1 MKGPTDRIDDAWK
14 TDELVKT
21 FLQGI
26 RGGIPLH
33 DVQIYVMLRLSN
45 ASKSPVNNLLDL
57 GCGDWVLTLAV
68 LSKYPEIRA
77 TLVDFSEPMLKE
89 AKKRLAIRKDKTGII
104 KADFATPDWQKAVK
118 ARAPFDAVVSGY
130 AIHHQT
136 DERKQALFSE
146 IFGML
151 APGGIF
157 VNMDHVAPCSDW
169 DKKIADEYFV
179 DSLYAFHTEKG
190 TVESY
195 EDVAEKF
202 HKGRERE
209 AKVLAPVED
218 QCEWLRNSGFENV
231 DCFFKIFELAVFSG
245 THP

>member
-1 MKGPTDRIDDAWK
+1 MKSPTNRVDDAWK

-21 FLQGI
+21 FLEGI

-33 DVQIYVMLRLSN
+33 DVQIDVMLRLIG
-45 ASKSPVNNLLDL
+45 ACKRPVKNLLDL
-57 GCGDWVLTLAV
+57 GCGDGVLTLAV
-68 LSKYPEIRA
+68 LSKYPEARA

-89 AKKRLAIRKDKTGII
+89 AKKRSASRKDKTGII

-146 IFGML
+146 IFGLL
-151 APGGIF
+151 ASGGIF
-157 VNMDHVAPCSDW
+157 VNMDHVASRSEWGRSASDTH
-169 DKKIADEYFV
+169 FV
-179 DSLYAFHTEKG
+179 DSLYAFHAERG
-190 TVESY
+190 IGESY
-195 EDVAEKF
+195 EEVAERF
-202 HKGRERE
+202 HSRTDKE
-209 AKVLAPVED
+209 ANVLSTVED